1 MATIVPAQQ
10 TAIANLYVAL
20 FNRAPDAAGFGFWVQ
35 SLSNGASLPSIT
47 SAFLSSPESRAIY
60 PSSQTSE
67 QFITSF
73 YTTVFGRAPDAA
85 GLAFWAG
92 VVNANGGSS
101 SDAAKAVAVSQIINV
116 VSTPLTTKPADIT
129 DAQFAQTV
137 ADRATFTNK
146 VTVGTYYAV
155 DAKGTSVD
163 TAKAVL
169 AGVNNTDA
177 SVTAAKA
184 IADSATNVGSSFTG
198 VVGADNFVGTGANDT
213 FNFVVDS
220 GNTANNT
227 LSVLDKVAGG
237 AGTDTLNV
245 TVVASAGDLLGG
257 ADVSGIET
265 IAIRGITGSTA
276 TLAAPTGV
284 TTVSVTGA
292 GATTVTGLAAGAKAV
307 LGGVTLNTTAQSFT
321 YAAAATAGVLNV
333 TGGNTAGATS
343 LLGTG
348 LTSATI
354 TGSNGVNTLASLAL
368 GAAVT
373 AVTVDAQSALTIT
386 GGITGGAANTA
397 ITVKGVGAASIGT
410 LATTVAS
417 VDASANTGGVTVA
430 LSAGTQKFVGGAG
443 NDVVSTFALTT
454 GTVDAGA
461 GTADRLVVA
470 LSTDVDT
477 ALKAGKYTNFE
488 VVQVGEAVSV
498 DMDLFTGITGVR
510 ITDANG
516 GTGAIV
522 NNLTAAQAANVTIA
536 SGVNNVGN
544 TNGAITLNVK
554 GASTGGQ
561 IDTVKASVITAAS
574 NNVDLTGLVL
584 TGVEKLELT
593 GTGVTG
599 TAGSITLTT
608 VGATSLDSII
618 VKNAGA
624 VSVTVDAA
632 HTATNLSIDASG
644 STGAVTITAAAYTP
658 TTGTIIKGGSGVNT
672 LTGSAG
678 NDVIIGGAG
687 NDTIVG
693 GGGAD
698 TITLGA
704 GTNVFTFAAANFSG
718 TTVTAKIAAAD
729 TITDFKA
736 GTNSLDYG
744 ATALAAIAH
753 ATAAVS
759 GTAAIS
765 ANGLASFSSV
775 DTTLALKLAAVVNAV
790 GGDTAGTS
798 VIFNDGADAYV
809 FVTDGTAT
817 LGANDALIKLAG
829 VAATTGLTF
838 VNGDITAV
846 V

>member
-35 SLSNGASLPSIT
+35 SLSNGASLASIT
-47 SAFLSSPESRAIY
+47 SAFLTAPEAKAIY

-155 DAKGTSVD
+155 DAKGTSID
-163 TAKAVL
+163 TAKQVL
-169 AGVNNTDA
+169 SGVNATAA
-177 SVTAAKA
+177 SVDAAKV

-220 GNTANNT
+220 GTPANNT

-265 IAIRGITGSTA
+265 IAIRGIAGSTA

-292 GATTVTGLAAGAKAV
+292 GQTTVTGLAAGGKAV
-307 LGGVTLNTTAQSFT
+307 LGGVTDATKAQSFT
-321 YAAAATAGVLNV
+321 YAPAATAGVLNV
-333 TGGNTAGATS
+333 TGGNTAGATT
-343 LLGTG
+343 LGGTG

-354 TGSNGVNTLASLAL
+354 TGSNGINTLASLAL

-373 AVTVDAQSALTIT
+373 AITIDAQSALTT
-386 GGITGGAANTA
+386 GNITGGAANA
-397 ITVKGVGAASIGT
+397 VITVKGVGAASIGT

-470 LSTDVDT
+470 ATTDVDT

-488 VVQVGEAVSV
+488 IVQVAEGVAV
-498 DMDLFTGITGVR
+498 DLDVFTGITGVR

-516 GTGAIV
+516 GTGAVV

-644 STGAVTITAAAYTP
+644 STGAVTITAAAYAP

-790 GGDTAGTS
+790 GGDIAGTS

-838 VNGDITAV
+838 VGGDITAV